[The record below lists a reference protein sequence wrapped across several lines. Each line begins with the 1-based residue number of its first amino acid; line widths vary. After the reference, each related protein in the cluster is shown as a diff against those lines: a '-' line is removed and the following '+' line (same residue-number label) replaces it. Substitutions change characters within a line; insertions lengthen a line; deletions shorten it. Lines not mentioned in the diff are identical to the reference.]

1 MKLKNSTGTKRTI
14 KRLPTFTY
22 LAYILAATVVFTGVT
37 FSGYIS
43 TTSGSNVARVAKF
56 EITETID
63 SSGVYYVSADL
74 YPGTYKDTKII
85 VKNTSEVVVDY
96 MVSVA
101 NVSNALPLE
110 FFVYEDENKDGEW
123 TEGENIVA
131 TPFTKTME
139 PSDQS
144 TNYTLRVSWPAQEN
158 SAAYAGMKDIISITL
173 DAVQKD

>member
-43 TTSGSNVARVAKF
+43 TTSGSDVARAAKF
-56 EITETID
+56 EITETITPID
-63 SSGVYYVSADL
+63 TYYVSAAL
-74 YPGTYKDTKII
+74 IPGAYVDTKIV
-85 VKNTSEVVVDY
+85 VKNSSEVTVDY
-96 MVSVA
+96 TITIT
-101 NVSNALPLE
+101 NDTGNLPLA
-110 FFVYEDENKDGEW
+110 FSVYEDENNNGKLDA
-123 TEGENIVA
+123 GENIVA

-158 SAAYAGMKDIISITL
+158 SAAYAGMKDTISITL